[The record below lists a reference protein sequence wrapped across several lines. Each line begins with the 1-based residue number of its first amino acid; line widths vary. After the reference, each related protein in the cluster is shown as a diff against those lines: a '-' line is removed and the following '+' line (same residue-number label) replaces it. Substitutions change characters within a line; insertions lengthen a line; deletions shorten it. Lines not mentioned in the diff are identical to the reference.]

1 MTAIGASRPLRRL
14 PTMVSFL
21 SPSRHSAATKGTGV
35 RAPKPTIPTRRE
47 QTFGM
52 LRLLYCS
59 RHRCRRDAASV
70 LQFQGCAK
78 SFEDLSRSR
87 QVVAT
92 LGEPALRDRNAPQG
106 TSRPA
111 GPKCKTAALGDGDRP
126 LRSTPRL
133 DDVAELQPRLGKLGG
148 K

>member
-1 MTAIGASRPLRRL
+1 
-14 PTMVSFL
+14 
-21 SPSRHSAATKGTGV
+21 
-35 RAPKPTIPTRRE
+35 
-47 QTFGM
+47 M

-78 SFEDLSRSR
+78 AFEDLSRSR

-92 LGEPALRDRNAPQG
+92 LGEAALRDRNAPQCA
-106 TSRPA
+106 SRPA
-111 GPKCKTAALGDGDRP
+111 GPKCKTSALGDSDRP
-126 LRSTPRL
+126 LRGTPRL
-133 DDVAELQPRLGKLGG
+133 YDVAKLQPRLGKLGG